1 MDVIAQYMS
10 KYIIFFFKGIVEMYK
25 KCNVSLNAILFAQLT
40 TIFDQR
46 RWIFSDVW
54 TRFYFLLIKSKS
66 ECEVKK
72 KQQSKTLQSGF
83 SKWGH

>member
-1 MDVIAQYMS
+1 MDIYIAQYMS
-10 KYIIFFFKGIVEMYK
+10 KYIIFLFKGIAEMYK

-46 RWIFSDVW
+46 QWIFSNVW

-66 ECEVKK
+66 ECEV
-72 KQQSKTLQSGF
+72 
-83 SKWGH
+83 